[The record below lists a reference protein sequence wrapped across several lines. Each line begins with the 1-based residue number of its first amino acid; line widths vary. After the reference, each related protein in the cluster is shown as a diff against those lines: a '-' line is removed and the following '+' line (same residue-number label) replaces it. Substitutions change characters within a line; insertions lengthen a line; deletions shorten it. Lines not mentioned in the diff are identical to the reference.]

1 MNREEIVRKITG
13 ILNDNYLSDL
23 PENVSEETTFEE
35 LNLDSLDRIELVM
48 LIDEGFG
55 IYTDDRD
62 WEDSETIKDAV
73 EIIQK
78 YLNHADE

>member
-35 LNLDSLDRIELVM
+35 LNLDSLDRIELMM

-62 WEDSETIKDAV
+62 WEDSETIKGIVKNNSVPTDNV
-73 EIIQK
+73 T
-78 YLNHADE
+78 